1 MLRALHVYAR
11 EYVCVGSCG
20 CVFADVCRFVL
31 TTGVVKLRRAIHLGV
46 GGIRCVNNG
55 GVNLWLMRPGARGVL
70 VIART
75 GLRKHVVGVR
85 RVVIKPLI
93 QIYKYIH
100 KCIYRYTYICIYI
113 YIYIY
118 I

>member
-20 CVFADVCRFVL
+20 CVFADVCGFVL
-31 TTGVVKLRRAIHLGV
+31 TAGVVKLRRTIHLGV
-46 GGIRCVNNG
+46 GGIRCINNG
-55 GVNLWLMRPGARGVL
+55 GINLWLMCPGARGVL

-85 RVVIKPLI
+85 GVVIKSLI

-100 KCIYRYTYICIYI
+100 KCIYIYRYI
-113 YIYIY
+113 YI
-118 I
+118 